1 MGAEA
6 EGFAMLEKLKKLTEV
21 TGAFFARRETAPST
35 KPSHYRMISVG
46 EGLEGDGK
54 WEVSF
59 FLTGSFTNTMSMS
72 PVSPTKLE
80 TMLRAHL
87 PPEHMPE
94 IEHEK
99 TRYTL
104 FTAPERAKDLASE
117 IVHIFQQEGIKPME
131 GDYQRYSPKAPAQR
145 AATP

>member
-1 MGAEA
+1 
-6 EGFAMLEKLKKLTEV
+6 MLDKLKKLTEL
-21 TGAFFARRETAPST
+21 TGQFFNQRNHAETT

-59 FLTGSFTNTMSMS
+59 FLTGSFTNPMSMS
-72 PVSPTKLE
+72 PVSTTKLE

-87 PPEHMPE
+87 PAEHMPE

-104 FTAPERAKDLASE
+104 LTAPERAKDLASE
-117 IVHIFQQEGIKPME
+117 IVHIFQQEGIQPME
-131 GDYQRYSPKAPAQR
+131 GDYQRYSPKKPAQR

>member
-1 MGAEA
+1 MGVY
-6 EGFAMLEKLKKLTEV
+6 FDVRVAMFKKLTDAAEQ
-21 TGAFFARRETAPST
+21 FFGQRKTVETT
-35 KPSHYRMISVG
+35 RPSHYRMISVG

-59 FLTGSFTNTMSMS
+59 FLTGSFTNPMAMS
-72 PVSPTKLE
+72 PVSTSKLE
-80 TMLRAHL
+80 ALLKNHL

-104 FTAPERAKDLASE
+104 LTAPDRAKDLASE
-117 IVHIFQQEGIKPME
+117 IVHIFQAEGIAPME
-131 GDYQRYSPKAPAQR
+131 GDYQRFTPKKPAQR
-145 AATP
+145 APSA

>member
-1 MGAEA
+1 
-6 EGFAMLEKLKKLTEV
+6 MLENLKKLTDL
-21 TGAFFARRETAPST
+21 TGQFFARRTTAEST

-59 FLTGSFTNTMSMS
+59 FLTGSYTNPMSMS

-80 TMLRAHL
+80 TILRNHL

-104 FTAPERAKDLASE
+104 LTAPERAKDLASE

>member
-1 MGAEA
+1 MGAYAKEV
-6 EGFAMLEKLKKLTEV
+6 GMLDKLKKLTDL
-21 TGAFFARRETAPST
+21 TGEFFARRTTAESS

-59 FLTGSFTNTMSMS
+59 FLTGSYTNPMSMS
-72 PVSPTKLE
+72 PVSPQKLDAL
-80 TMLRAHL
+80 LRANL
-87 PPEHMPE
+87 PAEHMPE

-104 FTAPERAKDLASE
+104 LTAPERAKDLASE
-117 IVHIFQQEGIKPME
+117 IVHIFQQEGIKPMD
-131 GDYQRYSPKAPAQR
+131 GDYQRYAPKKPAQSI
-145 AATP
+145 ATP

>member
-1 MGAEA
+1 
-6 EGFAMLEKLKKLTEV
+6 MLEKLKKLTEV
-21 TGAFFARRETAPST
+21 TGAFFARRETPEST

-87 PPEHMPE
+87 PAEHMPE